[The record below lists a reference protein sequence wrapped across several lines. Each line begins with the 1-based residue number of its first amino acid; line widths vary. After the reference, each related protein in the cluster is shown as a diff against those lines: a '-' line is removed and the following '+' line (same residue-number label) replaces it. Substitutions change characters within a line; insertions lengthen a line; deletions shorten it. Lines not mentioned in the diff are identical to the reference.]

1 MTKTKETSPKEYLQ
15 KFTEES
21 RKMRSVEA
29 INEDIR
35 KTKKGLRNAE
45 RKRTQCKLKL
55 AELYKE
61 LKEKEK

>member
-1 MTKTKETSPKEYLQ
+1 MTKIKGTSPKEYLQ

-45 RKRTQCKLKL
+45 RKRAQCKLKL

>member
-1 MTKTKETSPKEYLQ
+1 
-15 KFTEES
+15 
-21 RKMRSVEA
+21 MRSVEA

-45 RKRTQCKLKL
+45 RKRAQCKLKL

-61 LKEKEK
+61 LKKRKIRRKWPLWRQGEKYAC

>member
-1 MTKTKETSPKEYLQ
+1 MTKIKGTSPKGYLQ
-15 KFTEES
+15 KSTEGS

-45 RKRTQCKLKL
+45 RKRAQCKLKL

>member
-1 MTKTKETSPKEYLQ
+1 
-15 KFTEES
+15 
-21 RKMRSVEA
+21 MRSIEA
-29 INEDIR
+29 INGDIK

>member
-1 MTKTKETSPKEYLQ
+1 
-15 KFTEES
+15 
-21 RKMRSVEA
+21 MRSVEA
-29 INEDIR
+29 INEDIK

-45 RKRTQCKLKL
+45 RKRAQCKLKL